1 MQDPQDKFSKLSY
14 TWMDSH
20 QPTKVL
26 TQIPEEIKPKKKKRK
41 KTSANKVMVVMYG
54 LGKGEHST
62 GFSAEDQY

>member
-1 MQDPQDKFSKLSY
+1 
-14 TWMDSH
+14 MDSH